1 MTGPEVGRLEALY
14 QERHRDSVRLAHLLV
29 GDRALAEE
37 LVHDAF
43 LRVLPRIDE
52 LDNPAGYLRTVLVN
66 LCRDAGRRAT
76 RARNHPQDR
85 PEPAPAPDLPASST
99 AVWAELQRLPERQRI
114 ALCLRFYD
122 DLTDA
127 DIAEILGVR
136 PATVRSLVHRGL
148 ATLKEVVPD
157 D

>member
-1 MTGPEVGRLEALY
+1 MTEPELGQLEVLY
-14 QERHRDSVRLAHLLV
+14 RERHHDSVRLAHLLV
-29 GDRALAEE
+29 GDRAQAEE

-52 LDNPAGYLRTVLVN
+52 LDNPAAYLRTVLVN
-66 LCRDAGRRAT
+66 VCRDAGRRST
-76 RARNHPQDR
+76 RAKSHPQER
-85 PEPAPAPDLPASST
+85 PEPVPAPDLPVASS

-122 DLTDA
+122 DLPDA
-127 DIAEILGVR
+127 DIADILDVR

-148 ATLKEVVPD
+148 ATLKEVVPHD
-157 D
+157 

>member
-1 MTGPEVGRLEALY
+1 MTGPGVRRLEVLY
-14 QERHRDSVRLAHLLV
+14 RERRADSLRLAHLLV
-29 GDRALAEE
+29 GDRAQAEE

-66 LCRDAGRRAT
+66 ACRDAGRRAT
-76 RARNHPQDR
+76 RAKGHPSD
-85 PEPAPAPDLPASST
+85 PVPPVPPPDLPLASS
-99 AVWAELQRLPERQRI
+99 AVWAELLRLPERQRI

-122 DLTDA
+122 DLPDSE
-127 DIAEILGVR
+127 IAEILDVR

-148 ATLKEVVPD
+148 ATLKEAVPHD
-157 D
+157 